1 MPDDELILRP
11 KRLKGDDGYKTFS
24 VRVKEDVVAKLD
36 EIARRTGHSRN
47 ELVGI
52 CLDYAVEH
60 CRIED

>member
-36 EIARRTGHSRN
+36 EIAKRTGHSRN

-52 CLDYAVEH
+52 FLDYAFEH

>member
-11 KRLKGDDGYKTFS
+11 KRLKGDDGYNTFS

-36 EIARRTGHSRN
+36 EIAKRTGHSRN

-52 CLDYAVEH
+52 FLDYAVEH

>member
-24 VRVKEDVVAKLD
+24 VRVKEDVVAKVD
-36 EIARRTGHSRN
+36 EIAKRTGHSRN

-52 CLDYAVEH
+52 FLDYAVEH

>member
-36 EIARRTGHSRN
+36 EIAKRTGHSRN

-52 CLDYAVEH
+52 VLDDAVEH

>member
-52 CLDYAVEH
+52 FLDYAVEH

>member
-36 EIARRTGHSRN
+36 EIARRTGRSRN

-52 CLDYAVEH
+52 FLDYAVEH

>member
-36 EIARRTGHSRN
+36 EIAKRTSHSRN

-52 CLDYAVEH
+52 FLDYAVEH

>member
-36 EIARRTGHSRN
+36 EIAKRTGHSRN

-52 CLDYAVEH
+52 FLDYAVEH

>member
-36 EIARRTGHSRN
+36 EIAKRTGHSRN

-52 CLDYAVEH
+52 FLHYAVEH

>member
-11 KRLKGDDGYKTFS
+11 TRLKGDDGYKTFS

-36 EIARRTGHSRN
+36 EIARRTGRSRN

-52 CLDYAVEH
+52 FLDYAVEH

>member
-11 KRLKGDDGYKTFS
+11 KRLKWDDGYKTFS

-36 EIARRTGHSRN
+36 EIAKRTGHSQN

-52 CLDYAVEH
+52 FLDYAVEH